1 MIEELGSQARKAA
14 QVMARASALA
24 KNAALTRAAHGL
36 LADQDRILKANSGD
50 MDQAVREGVS
60 GALLDRLRLTEARLT
75 SMASGLSVV
84 AGLPDPVGQVTAGF
98 TRPNGLRMTRTRV
111 PLGVVAVIYEARPNV
126 TADAA
131 GLCLKAGNAALLR
144 GSSFAL
150 RSNLAIGRVIRD
162 SLEQSDLPADAVQV
176 VEDSSREGARAL
188 MQATEW
194 VDLLVPRGGPQLIAA
209 IEAEATVPY
218 VIDGAGNCHI
228 FVDASAD
235 LDMAADIVLNS
246 KISRPGVCNAAE
258 KLLVH
263 RDIAEEF
270 LPRVAKMLTSAGVE
284 LRGDEAA
291 RSIVDEIARAS
302 DQDWSTE
309 YLDLIMAV
317 KVVDGAQAA
326 LDHIRRYGS
335 GHTEAIVTADLAAA
349 EAFIAQTDSAVVMV
363 NASTRFTDGEEFGFG
378 GEIGISTQKLH
389 VRGPMGLESLTS
401 ERWVV
406 RGEGQVR

>member
-84 AGLPDPVGQVTAGF
+84 AGLPDPVGQITAGF

>member
-1 MIEELGSQARKAA
+1 MVEELGSQARKAA

-24 KNAALTRAAHGL
+24 KNAALTRAAQGL

-50 MDQAVREGVS
+50 MDQAVREGIS
-60 GALLDRLRLTEARLT
+60 GPLLDRLRLTEARLT

-98 TRPNGLRMTRTRV
+98 TRPNGLRMTRTRI
-111 PLGVVAVIYEARPNV
+111 PLGVIAVIYEARPNV

-235 LDMAADIVLNS
+235 LEMAADIVLNS

-317 KVVDGAQAA
+317 KVVDGVQAA

-335 GHTEAIVTADLAAA
+335 GHTEAIVTADLTAA

>member
-24 KNAALTRAAHGL
+24 KNAALTKAAHGL
-36 LADQDRILKANSGD
+36 LADQERILKANSGD
-50 MDQAVREGVS
+50 MDQAVREGIS

-84 AGLPDPVGQVTAGF
+84 AGLPDPVGQITAGF

-194 VDLLVPRGGPQLIAA
+194 VDLLVPRGGRQLIAA

-317 KVVDGAQAA
+317 KIVDGAQAA